1 MAEKKVILNP
11 RTLNYEE
18 IEVRSYGYLRVIAVV
33 VTAVVLFI
41 LYLWI
46 YAGRLGGEMPKTAV
60 LRKQN
65 ADWLAAAG
73 ALNARLGE
81 YDRTLEAL
89 RGRDDK
95 IYRSIFGMDE
105 IPSAVRT
112 GSLAGRRRY
121 DAIEPYALRLLSA
134 RADAMLNKAYV
145 QSKSYDEL
153 EKVADRI
160 EDMASCIPAI
170 APLNTDPKTYRMSS
184 PFGYRSDPIYGFV
197 KGHTGM
203 DFACPPGNP
212 VHATGDGVVE
222 AVHSQ
227 FFGYGNIVV
236 IDHGFGYKTRYAHLS
251 RVVAVEGQKV
261 RRGEVV
267 AYTGNSGRTTGPHL
281 HYEVVFRKDFVNPA
295 AYMDLTLS
303 PEEYAA
309 LTTLDK

>member
-1 MAEKKVILNP
+1 MAEKKLILNP

-33 VTAVVLFI
+33 AAALVLLV

-46 YAGRLGGEMPKTAV
+46 YAGRLGGEMPKTAIM
-60 LRKQN
+60 RKQN
-65 ADWLAAAG
+65 ADWIAAAE

-81 YDRTLEAL
+81 YERTLDAL
-89 RGRDDK
+89 SQRDDK

-105 IPSAVRT
+105 IPAAVRT

-121 DAIEPYALRLLSA
+121 DAIEPRGLRSLAARTDAL
-134 RADAMLNKAYV
+134 MNEAYV

-153 EKVADRI
+153 EKVAARI
-160 EDMASCIPAI
+160 EDMASCIPAL

-184 PFGYRSDPIYGFV
+184 PFGYRSDPIHGYL

-236 IDHGFGYKTRYAHLS
+236 IDHGFGYRTRYAHLS
-251 RVVAVEGQKV
+251 RVTAYEGQKV
-261 RRGEVV
+261 RRGEII

-281 HYEVVFRKDFVNPA
+281 HYEVMYRKDFVNPA

-309 LTTLDK
+309 LCTLDK